1 MALIKSTNLANMDKQ
16 VVVLDLGDL
25 RRQGELLAAQARER
39 AEAILAEARAERDEM
54 IVGASIDGRAMGMER
69 GLHEGRAQGMAEGQ
83 AAAYAERKD
92 ELDRLARAWGDALVA
107 FEARRERLLA
117 DARTDVLAL
126 VAAIA
131 TKVVK
136 RRVELSPELVV
147 DQLAAVL
154 GLVVRRTRLVVRV
167 NPEDRGLVAEAMPGL
182 AARFQSAAHAEI
194 AEDAGLSR
202 GSVVAV
208 IAEPGGGEIDA
219 TIETQLARLVEAI
232 LPATGAVPAS
242 TQAPLAAEGP
252 KAEA

>member
-25 RRQGELLAAQARER
+25 RRQGELLATRARER
-39 AEAILAEARAERDEM
+39 AEEILAEARTERDEM
-54 IVGASIDGRAMGMER
+54 IVGASIDGKAMGMEK
-69 GLHEGRAQGMAEGQ
+69 GLQEGRARGMAEGQ
-83 AAAYAERKD
+83 GAAYAERKD
-92 ELDRLARAWGDALVA
+92 ELDKLAKGWTDALTA

-117 DARTDVLAL
+117 DARTDVLGL

-136 RRVELSPELVV
+136 RRVELSPGVV
-147 DQLAAVL
+147 ADQLAAVL

-167 NPEDRGLVAEAMPGL
+167 NPADRGLVAEAMPGL

-194 AEDAGLSR
+194 VEDAGLSR

-219 TIETQLARLVEAI
+219 TIETQLGRLIEAI
-232 LPATGAVPAS
+232 LPAAGAV
-242 TQAPLAAEGP
+242 APAAEGP